1 MANCSVVKPSLKG
14 LFILT
19 MMAIFSRRTSTCF
32 KPCAF
37 SAEVSLRPRDAT
49 STLPSKTAFTASSLP
64 LIAISTLVP
73 ANWVSKFSLRLWL
86 TITEL
91 GEPSTLTTV
100 PFSTFSGRGKSG
112 VSLLDSAWMGK
123 ETNKFATIG
132 LVVMAINKASLI
144 ITLSFCCCCHIY
156 P

>member
-1 MANCSVVKPSLKG
+1 
-14 LFILT
+14 

-37 SAEVSLRPRDAT
+37 SSGVSWRPRDAM

-73 ANWVSKFSLRLWL
+73 ENWVSKFSLRLWL

-91 GEPSTLTTV
+91 REPSILSTV
-100 PFSTFSGRGKSG
+100 PFSTVSGRGKSG
-112 VSLLDSAWMGK
+112 FLLLDSAWIGREIK
-123 ETNKFATIG
+123 KFATIG
-132 LVVMAINKASLI
+132 LVVIAMNRASLI
-144 ITLSFCCCCHIY
+144 ITVSFCCCCHIY